1 MLPDPGALAVFVV
14 AALVLL
20 VIPGPA
26 VLYIVSQ
33 SISRGRLAGIVSM
46 FGIQVGGLVHVAAAA
61 AGLSA
66 LLVRSAVAFNVV
78 KYAGAAYLVLLGL
91 RRILGKDEAEDV
103 PGARS
108 ERSLRRLFSQGVV
121 VNVLNPKTALFFFSF
136 LPQFVDVDA
145 GSVALQIATL
155 GLVFILLATRER
167 RVVRA
172 RGRVGSGVAARP
184 VRLRSGGAVRDGWRP
199 GRAGAL
205 DRIFGCKE
213 QPVTGPPHASTRFRA

>member
-1 MLPDPGALAVFVV
+1 MFLDPGALAVFVA

-26 VLYIVSQ
+26 VLYIVTQ

-46 FGIQVGGLVHVAAAA
+46 LGIQVGGLVHVAAAA

-66 LLVRSAVAFNVV
+66 LLVRSSVAFNVV
-78 KYAGAAYLVLLGL
+78 KYAGAAYLILLGL
-91 RRILGKDEAEDV
+91 RRILGREEAAA
-103 PGARS
+103 PGARA
-108 ERSLRRLFSQGVV
+108 ETSLRRLFAQGVF

-155 GLVFILLATRER
+155 GLVFILVATLSDGLYALAAGSAAGWVRGR
-167 RVVRA
+167 FGVVRGERYA
-172 RGRVGSGVAARP
+172 TGSVLVGLGLLTAFSGAK
-184 VRLRSGGAVRDGWRP
+184 SN
-199 GRAGAL
+199 
-205 DRIFGCKE
+205 
-213 QPVTGPPHASTRFRA
+213 Q

>member
-26 VLYIVSQ
+26 VLYIVAQ

-46 FGIQVGGLVHVAAAA
+46 LGIQVGGLVHVAAAA

-78 KYAGAAYLVLLGL
+78 KYAGAAYLILLGL
-91 RRILGKDEAEDV
+91 RRILDREEVQNV
-103 PGARS
+103 PGARP
-108 ERSLRRLFSQGVV
+108 EKSLRRLFTQGIVI
-121 VNVLNPKTALFFFSF
+121 NVLNPKTALFFFSF

-155 GLVFILLATRER
+155 GLVFILLATVSDGMYALAAGSAAGWLRGR
-167 RVVRA
+167 SGFA
-172 RGRVGSGVAARP
+172 RGERYATGGVLVGLGVLTAFSGAK
-184 VRLRSGGAVRDGWRP
+184 SH
-199 GRAGAL
+199 
-205 DRIFGCKE
+205 
-213 QPVTGPPHASTRFRA
+213 Q